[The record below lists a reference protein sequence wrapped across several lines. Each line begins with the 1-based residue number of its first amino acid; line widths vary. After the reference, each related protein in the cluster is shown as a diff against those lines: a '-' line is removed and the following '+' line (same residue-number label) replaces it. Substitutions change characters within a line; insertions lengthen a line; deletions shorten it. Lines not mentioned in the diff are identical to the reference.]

1 MGIFDWQ
8 KCFTRKGFV
17 RKSCYD
23 KKIQILSVKKR
34 IEKANQYSISE
45 KQYQNLD
52 NTFEFDR
59 IKKEKPTI

>member
-34 IEKANQYSISE
+34 IEKAN
-45 KQYQNLD
+45 
-52 NTFEFDR
+52 
-59 IKKEKPTI
+59 